1 MIARQKRAKTLQL
14 VAVYSALP
22 PYASCKDEA
31 SLKADGTNANTGH
44 HSWESNPASL
54 LSPFCLCCFNFTP
67 AKSPWITSLSSAL
80 TYIPACFTHPFPSVI
95 LCVRL
100 CVCPCEEKCGCAGV
114 FALFYRLKHSAE
126 PRPSYHVPYSIPLLV
141 RVNGAQ
147 NTYHL
152 LPTCVNK
159 PLAPP
164 QATVSL
170 TLHLLSCSLH
180 ALTIFPPL

>member
-14 VAVYSALP
+14 VAVCSALP

-80 TYIPACFTHPFPSVI
+80 TYIPRASLTHSHLSSCACVSMWRKVWVCRCICVVLPPKTLCIAKTFLPCPLFNSLASKSQWSTKHLSFTAY
-95 LCVRL
+95 LC
-100 CVCPCEEKCGCAGV
+100 
-114 FALFYRLKHSAE
+114 
-126 PRPSYHVPYSIPLLV
+126 
-141 RVNGAQ
+141 Q
-147 NTYHL
+147 
-152 LPTCVNK
+152 
-159 PLAPP
+159 
-164 QATVSL
+164 QATGTTSSNSISYTPSAFL
-170 TLHLLSCSLH
+170 
-180 ALTIFPPL
+180 